1 MHKNPYVAVC
11 ITYYVI
17 TTNNIKPED
26 DAAESGKPGF
36 VNLKRVIWHT
46 AFHEILRSI
55 EHHAE
60 FGTSITCGD
69 GVKRQIF
76 PRIIIISADYE
87 EQ

>member
-1 MHKNPYVAVC
+1 MGVSLTFIPTH
-11 ITYYVI
+11 
-17 TTNNIKPED
+17 KPEE
-26 DAAESGKPGF
+26 DAAESGKPRF

-55 EHHAE
+55 EKHAE

-69 GVKRQIF
+69 GIKRQIF
-76 PRIIIISADYE
+76 PRILIISADYE